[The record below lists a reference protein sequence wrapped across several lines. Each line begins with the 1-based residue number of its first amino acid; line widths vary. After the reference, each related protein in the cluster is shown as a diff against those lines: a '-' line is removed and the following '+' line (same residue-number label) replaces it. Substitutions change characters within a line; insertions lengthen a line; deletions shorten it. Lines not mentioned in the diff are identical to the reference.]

1 MYSGANAALYQIV
14 GPNNFAAYNLS
25 VAIDNNGDPTEATI
39 DPYVAQDP
47 ATGYYPKSLKTG
59 LSGQDNNLDASR
71 TNYLT
76 LSSTQKISMEVQMGD
91 YVAVTNNDPN
101 SANYGQTLYG
111 VVGDSSGTIPHLG
124 EMSHHFALEVF
135 GANSGITKTGVD
147 VLNKVNIMIAH
158 GSVNTTNDGEINPT
172 YTLDLNNDGVVP
184 PTQ

>member
-1 MYSGANAALYQIV
+1 
-14 GPNNFAAYNLS
+14 
-25 VAIDNNGDPTEATI
+25 
-39 DPYVAQDP
+39 
-47 ATGYYPKSLKTG
+47 
-59 LSGQDNNLDASR
+59 
-71 TNYLT
+71 
-76 LSSTQKISMEVQMGD
+76 MGD